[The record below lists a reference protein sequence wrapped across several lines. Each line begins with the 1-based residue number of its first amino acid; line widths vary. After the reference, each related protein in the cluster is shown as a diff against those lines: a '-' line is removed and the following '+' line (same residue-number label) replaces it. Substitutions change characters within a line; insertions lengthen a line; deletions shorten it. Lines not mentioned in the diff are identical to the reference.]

1 MRKLL
6 LLMLVSS
13 IGFANDPVC
22 YKYVTSQLFSVVIMH
37 HVVIDKLK
45 SNNSTVLVKYNVNG
59 NKEFYTIEIWHNR
72 LAAYGDEVV
81 SCDKVAFP
89 EFGTDLAECLTS
101 NECKDSLYEALEFP
115 YELLKGDIVRE

>member
-6 LLMLVSS
+6 LLTLVSG
-13 IGFANDPVC
+13 IGFASDPVC
-22 YKYVTSQLFSVVIMH
+22 YKYVTSHLSGVVIMH
-37 HVVIDKLK
+37 HVVIDKMK

-59 NKEFYTIEIWHNR
+59 NKEFYAIKIWHNR

-89 EFGTDLAECLTS
+89 EFGADLVECLIS
-101 NECKDSLYEALEFP
+101 NDCRDSLYKALEFP